1 MIKYQKKKNPKS
13 LEKVKVEL
21 NLSNYPTKTD
31 LKNATRIYTA
41 SIVKK
46 VHLINSKFNV
56 DKLDIDKLKN
66 VPTDLSNLKSKVDK
80 LDVDKL
86 LTITVNLCKLSDAV
100 ENIVA
105 KKDIYNTKVKNIEDK
120 TPETTNVATETILN
134 AKINEDKDKIPSIKN
149 LAT

>member
-1 MIKYQKKKNPKS
+1 M
-13 LEKVKVEL
+13 KVEL
-21 NLSNYPTKTD
+21 NLSNYPIKTG
-31 LKNATRIYTA
+31 LKNTTRIDAA

-46 VHLINSKFNV
+46 VHLANSKFNV

-66 VPTDLSNLKSKVDK
+66 VPTNLSNLKSKVDK

-105 KKDIYNTKVKNIEDK
+105 KKDAYNTKVKNIEDK
-120 TPETTNVATETILN
+120 TPEITNVATETILN
-134 AKINEDKDKIPSIKN
+134 AKTNEDKGKIPSINN